1 MNRKRQEPVGKSIGY
16 SGHTKKIK
24 IFDYTPFMSNN
35 FDTNSQRYSWSCTP
49 THIEPSVQ
57 KYSQQ
62 DVDQIH
68 SHYRELLNK
77 KEIELSNVLSQLID
91 FKKEYIRQCM
101 FTGDCSY
108 IT

>member
-1 MNRKRQEPVGKSIGY
+1 MNRKRQEPVGKSTRYPGQ
-16 SGHTKKIK
+16 TKKIK

-35 FDTNSQRYSWSCTP
+35 FDSWSCTP
-49 THIEPSVQ
+49 TRIEPSVQ